1 MCRMVGVI
9 SNQKIPASKF
19 LLDSR
24 CSLLEQAKLGK
35 QGDGWGIGYYTE
47 KGLSVVKSEKAIYDE
62 AGRFASIARSINS
75 NLFIA
80 HVRKASN
87 PRKLPK
93 EVLISEKNSQPFF
106 YKSYLFVHNGSI
118 EIPDQVQESLGS
130 YKDFVQGQNDSE
142 ILFWLV
148 MKLIDEKGS
157 VVDALKNLEAELWKI
172 YEKSNTDA
180 RFPFSALNLI
190 LSDGKNLYVL
200 NRFLYEPKVNSSF
213 CFKETPYFVMTYNL
227 EKDFLVVSSEK
238 IYEGEW
244 KVIGDKKIL
253 LAKVFAQKPEVEIVD
268 A

>member
-47 KGLSVVKSEKAIYDE
+47 KGLNVIKSEKAVYDE
-62 AGRFASIARSINS
+62 INRFSDVVKSISS
-75 NLFIA
+75 SLFIA

-87 PRKLPK
+87 PRKLPR

-106 YKSYLFVHNGSI
+106 YKSYLFVHNGSV
-118 EIPDQVQESLGS
+118 EIPDQVQESLGD
-130 YKDFVQGQNDSE
+130 YKNFVQGQNDSE
-142 ILFWLV
+142 VLFWLV
-148 MKLIDEKGS
+148 MKLINEKEN
-157 VVDALKNLEAELWKI
+157 VVEALKDLEPELWRI
-172 YEKSNTDA
+172 YEKSKVDSK
-180 RFPFSALNLI
+180 FPFSALNLI
-190 LSDGKNLYVL
+190 LSDGKNLYVV
-200 NRFLYEPKVNSSF
+200 NRFLYEPKINSF

-244 KVIGDKKIL
+244 KLIGDKKIL
-253 LAKVFAQKPEVEIVD
+253 LARMLNQKPEVEIID
-268 A
+268 M